1 MIRGVGR
8 GGGIS
13 LRNPYHIPRKTNINK
28 LFLNSGFLSGAFL
41 FQLLKKRAQA
51 KFKKRIYPINVGIW
65 MILIGFGEDTLCI
78 LILNL

>member
-8 GGGIS
+8 GGGDKFKES
-13 LRNPYHIPRKTNINK
+13 LPHSKKNK
-28 LFLNSGFLSGAFL
+28 YKQTFLNSGFLSRAFL